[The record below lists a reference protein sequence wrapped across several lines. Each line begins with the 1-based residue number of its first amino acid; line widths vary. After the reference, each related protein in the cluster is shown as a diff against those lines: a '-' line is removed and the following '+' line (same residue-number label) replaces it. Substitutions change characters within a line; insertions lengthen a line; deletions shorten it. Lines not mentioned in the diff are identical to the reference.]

1 VLKIGLTGGIASGKS
16 LVAARLREL
25 GAVLVD
31 ADALAREV
39 VEPGT
44 PGLARVVEAFSAT
57 VLTPDGRLDRPRL
70 GALVFGNPERLE
82 VLNGIIHPLVR
93 ERAAAMVDSAP
104 AGAVVVQDI
113 PLLVET
119 GQGQNFHLVVVVD
132 APDDVRVRRMA
143 EHRKMSVAVAHARMA
158 AQASRED
165 RLAAADLVLDNS
177 GTPEALRDAVDALW
191 VGRLAPFALNLKEH
205 RIAPRR
211 GGPVLAPADPSW
223 AAQAGRLMAR
233 LRAAVAQDVVAV
245 DHVGSTAVPGLDAK
259 DVIDLQLSVR
269 DLDAADRIA
278 SLLAGAGFPRWPGI
292 ISDNPKPSHPDPVDW
307 EKRLHGNADP
317 GRPVN
322 LHIRAAGSPGWRYA
336 LCFRD
341 WLRADAGARADYVAE
356 KKRVAGLHHVD
367 KSTAGYA
374 ADKEGWFTDYAWP
387 RMEAWV
393 QRTGWQ
399 PPPYGDS
406 DGGDDADT
414 VTGTHGGTHSG
425 TAASDAPAS
434 GIAAGARGGATGAPP
449 PAGAGIGV
457 GTAQS

>member
-1 VLKIGLTGGIASGKS
+1 MA
-16 LVAARLREL
+16 AARLREL

-44 PGLARVVEAFSAT
+44 PGLARVVEAFGAAI
-57 VLTPDGRLDRPRL
+57 LTPEGRLDRAGL
-70 GALVFGNPERLE
+70 GALVFGDPERLA

-93 ERAAAMVDSAP
+93 ERAAAVVAAAP

-119 GQGQNFHLVVVVD
+119 GQGKNFHLVVVVD
-132 APDDVRVRRMA
+132 APDDVRIQRMA
-143 EHRKMSVAVAHARMA
+143 NHRNMSVEEARARMA

-165 RLAAADLVLDNS
+165 RLAAADVVLDNS
-177 GTPEALRDAVDALW
+177 GTPEELRQAVDALW
-191 VGRLAPFALNLKEH
+191 EERLTPFALNLKEQ
-205 RIAPRR
+205 RIAPRT
-211 GGPVLAPADPSW
+211 GGPVLAPADPAW
-223 AAQAGRLMAR
+223 AAQAGRLIAR
-233 LRAAVAQDVVAV
+233 MRTAVPQDVLAV
-245 DHVGSTAVPGLDAK
+245 DHIGSTAVPGLDAK

-278 SLLAGAGFPRWPGI
+278 PLLADAGFPRWPGI
-292 ISDNPKPSHPDPVDW
+292 ISDNPKPSHPDPADW
-307 EKRLHGNADP
+307 GKRLHGNADP

-322 LHIRAAGSPGWRYA
+322 VHLRAAGSPGWRYA

-341 WLRADAGARADYVAE
+341 WLRADAEARADYVAE
-356 KKRVAGLHHVD
+356 KKRVAGLHNVD

-374 ADKEGWFTDYAWP
+374 ADKEGWFTEYAAP

-393 QRTGWQ
+393 LRTGWH
-399 PPPYGDS
+399 PPSYSD
-406 DGGDDADT
+406 DGGADDGGAGNGT
-414 VTGTHGGTHSG
+414 VSGG
-425 TAASDAPAS
+425 TAAAP
-434 GIAAGARGGATGAPP
+434 GATATAVGP
-449 PAGAGIGV
+449 